1 MINLIRLLIRRGD
14 QEMRFRAEKSD
25 RINLNDLLKRVE
37 EKRKAESK
45 FNFAIIA
52 GTVSIAAIVI
62 LVLSF

>member
-1 MINLIRLLIRRGD
+1 
-14 QEMRFRAEKSD
+14 MRFRAEKSD

-45 FNFAIIA
+45 FNLAVVA